1 MAEKQAA
8 RLNAPLARARDNFF
22 KIECFIV
29 VLLLNDHQPVTVRSK
44 AVCTSTYFNRNNRFV
59 DYNYITNMLK
69 VKEIVAKWGKFGKNV
84 RISREKWLLKG
95 ENVLKVA
102 NSNQKSLWRM
112 PQRMENFIKKVL
124 TKSIRRT
131 ILRA

>member
-1 MAEKQAA
+1 
-8 RLNAPLARARDNFF
+8 
-22 KIECFIV
+22 
-29 VLLLNDHQPVTVRSK
+29 
-44 AVCTSTYFNRNNRFV
+44 
-59 DYNYITNMLK
+59 MLK

-131 ILRA
+131 ILGA